1 MAWTTPPTFADTPSA
16 APTAADFNA
25 LVNDVIELSAASA
38 EVNPPFA
45 SVYTQDGDVGEND
58 ANWFIRHTHR
68 YLHWSATIITG
79 STADFHVYFNGVAVY
94 TDATN
99 RATNYVYEGYVDLND
114 TGVIATTPTIG
125 DWYKIHLDI
134 EEDSASL
141 ALLVAYIVESP
152 ETSL

>member
-1 MAWTTPPTFADTPSA
+1 MAWTTPPTFVDTPSGP
-16 APTAADFNA
+16 PTATDFNT
-25 LVNDVIELSAASA
+25 LVNDVIEMAGASA

-45 SVYTQDGDVGEND
+45 SVYTEDGDVGEDD
-58 ANWFIRHTHR
+58 ANWYIRHTHR
-68 YLHWSATIITG
+68 YLHWSVTIITG
-79 STADFHVYFNGVAVY
+79 STADFNVYYNGTAVY

-125 DWYKIHLDI
+125 DIYQIYLDV

-141 ALLVAYIVESP
+141 ALFVGYIVESP